1 MLADAAPTPVLA
13 PAARLTTVR
22 LGEYSFKPKRL
33 TVRLGG
39 RVRFVNVGRIDHTVA
54 DVDSR
59 GRIRSK
65 VIRPR
70 ALGHG
75 DAQTVTFRRRGTI
88 RYVCTLHPT
97 LMGGTIVV
105 KG

>member
-1 MLADAAPTPVLA
+1 MLIDAAPARVLS
-13 PAARLTTVR
+13 PAARVTTVR
-22 LGEYSFKPKRL
+22 LGEYYFRPKRVV
-33 TVRLGG
+33 VRAGG
-39 RVRFVNVGRIDHTVA
+39 RVRFVNAGRIDHTVA

-65 VIRPR
+65 AIRPR

-75 DAQTVTFRRRGTI
+75 DAQTVTFKRRGSI

-105 KG
+105 RG